1 MNMEKNSRPIKI
13 EKTGI
18 VSSDKMN
25 KTRVVIVEK
34 LSRHPVYK
42 KIIKKKNKFYVHD
55 EGNISKTGDIVRI
68 QQVRPLS
75 RTKRWNLI
83 EIIKKGQKIEQE

>member
-1 MNMEKNSRPIKI
+1 MEKNSRPVRI
-13 EKTGI
+13 EKTGV

-25 KTRVVIVEK
+25 KTRVVIVER

-42 KIIKKKNKFYVHD
+42 KMLRKKSRFYVHD
-55 EGNISKTGDIVRI
+55 EGNVSKTGDVVRI
-68 QQVRPLS
+68 QQTRPLS

-83 EIIKKGQKIEQE
+83 EIIKKGQG